1 MYAQWGTPMSS
12 TLRVQ
17 GRNEVAATIN
27 SRLSLV
33 DRAKALAP
41 ALRERAAETNQLRR
55 LPDATWK
62 DLIETGIIRGIQPAR
77 WGGGEVHPRE
87 FYSAVIEVARAE
99 GCAGWVA
106 GIIGVHPWQTAL
118 YAKETQEEVWGEDPT
133 VMNSSSYAPT
143 GKAERVPG
151 GFRLSGR
158 WSFSSGCDHCGWVN
172 LGAIAGG
179 IEINGR
185 QLADFRSYLL
195 PRKDYR
201 IDDNWHVAGLAG
213 TGSKDIVVDN
223 AFVPDPRSMSHW
235 DLALGRPMPGWELNP
250 APLYRLPFATVF
262 INTLSAAVLGAA
274 AGFLEEWI
282 EGSRERQGGM
292 GLKIVEDPYSHKLVA
307 EAAYAIKSA
316 TLKFLS
322 DCDEIIETARAG
334 TSFTFERRAELR
346 YNTTRSAEF
355 ASGAVERLFEGGG
368 GHAIFLDHPLQ
379 RRYQDIKGM
388 MHHAAMNPNPAA
400 RLYGSAQLGVPILDP
415 FL

>member
-1 MYAQWGTPMSS
+1 MAGGTSVSS

-17 GRNEVAATIN
+17 DSKEVVNTAQ
-27 SRLSLV
+27 SRPSLV
-33 DRAKALAP
+33 DRAKALTSV
-41 ALRERAAETNQLRR
+41 LRERAAEANQLRR

-62 DLIETGIIRGIQPAR
+62 DLLATGIVRGLQPAR

-118 YAKETQEEVWGEDPT
+118 YSKETQEEVWGEDPT

-143 GKAERVPG
+143 GKAERIKG

-179 IEINGR
+179 IEINGQ

-213 TGSKDIVVDN
+213 TGSKDIVVAN
-223 AFVPDPRSMSHW
+223 TFVPDYRSMSHW
-235 DLALGRPMPGWELNP
+235 DLAFGRPMPGWELNS

-262 INTLSAAVLGAA
+262 ISTLSAAVLGAS
-274 AGFLEEWI
+274 AGFLKAWI
-282 EGSRERQGGM
+282 ESSRERQSGM
-292 GLKIVEDPYSHKLVA
+292 GLKLADDPYSQKLVA
-307 EAAYAIKSA
+307 EASYAIKSA
-316 TLKFLS
+316 TLSFLN
-322 DCDEIIETARAG
+322 DCDAMMETAQAG
-334 TSFTFERRAELR
+334 VPFTFERRAELR
-346 YNTTRSAEF
+346 YDATRSAEL
-355 ASGAVERLFEGGG
+355 ASRAVERLFEGGG

-388 MHHAAMNPNPAA
+388 MHHTAMNPNPAA
-400 RLYGSAQLGVPILDP
+400 RLYGSAQLGTAILDL